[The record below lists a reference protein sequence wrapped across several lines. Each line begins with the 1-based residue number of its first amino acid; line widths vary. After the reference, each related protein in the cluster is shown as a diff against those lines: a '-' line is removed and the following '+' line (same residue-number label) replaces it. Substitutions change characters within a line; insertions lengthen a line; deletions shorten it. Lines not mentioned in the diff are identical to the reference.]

1 MCIIQ
6 HIQVS
11 HRLIHFHFKWKYRI
25 LLPTWRGYQ
34 VFTASRLTQYL
45 KCIYYFNVSLD
56 CSFVDSRLRNE
67 DDIFLY
73 ILSMFICRC
82 FVHLMFVSH
91 LTSFHS
97 VDVNWWCL
105 IKLNRKS
112 WCFSNIA
119 WHYSCKGKGNCVQF
133 RNLKKKNSH
142 FLNA

>member
-1 MCIIQ
+1 MYNIF
-6 HIQVS
+6 
-11 HRLIHFHFKWKYRI
+11 RWLIVWTIYILYENIWFYCQFDEVNDKYYS
-25 LLPTWRGYQ
+25 P
-34 VFTASRLTQYL
+34 LTQYL
-45 KCIYYFNVSLD
+45 KCICYFDVFLD
-56 CSFVDSRLRNE
+56 CSFVNARLRDE

-82 FVHLMFVSH
+82 FVPLMFVSH
-91 LTSFHS
+91 LTSFHL

-133 RNLKKKNSH
+133 RNLKKENSH
-142 FLNA
+142 FSNA